1 MTERYLLKLIIYLD
15 NRVNIG
21 IILVTLYSESE
32 FYPMKK
38 RPVDMLTGSPLKS
51 VVRFALPIMVSSML
65 QYNYSLVDNI
75 IVGRYVSSD
84 ALAAVGSVGPIGSF
98 IVGAALGLTSGF
110 SIPVAH
116 AYGEGDRKKLAHYA
130 GGSISLAFII
140 GLILVVTSHILSG
153 PLLRL
158 IGTPEEIIGLA
169 SAYINILYYGIP
181 FQMLSNNFTAI
192 SRSVGESKKPLYF
205 FCVSVAVNFVL
216 DLLFVKELQ
225 WGVEGAAVA
234 TLISHVVACTLNG
247 VYVLRFN
254 RQVSI
259 SRQDLRIDRRTAW
272 RQIKLGIPVSLQ
284 FTVTSVGSMC
294 LQSVV
299 NSFGTSVI
307 AGFTAAGR
315 VEQLT
320 NIPMS
325 GLGVANQTFVGQNY
339 GARNYERILSSVKKI
354 FMLDVCISVAM
365 SLLLFTIWEP
375 VVSLFLTEENPE
387 IMAAASRYILAI
399 AQCYS
404 LVAVLFVMRNT
415 LQGLGFTYANSVAG
429 MGEFFGRLSIAF
441 ILTPALGFDA
451 VCYAGPAAWLLADI
465 PLIIIYLHKAGQFRK
480 LISEKKGIC

>member
-1 MTERYLLKLIIYLD
+1 MNKHRI
-15 NRVNIG
+15 
-21 IILVTLYSESE
+21 
-32 FYPMKK
+32 
-38 RPVDMLTGSPLKS
+38 DMLTGSPLKS
-51 VVRFALPIMVSSML
+51 VIRFALPIMASSML

-116 AYGEGDRKKLAHYA
+116 AFGEGNRKKLSHYA
-130 GGSISLAFII
+130 GGSISLAFVI
-140 GLILVVTSHILSG
+140 GLVLVVTSHILSG

-158 IGTPEEIIGLA
+158 IGTPDEIIDLA

-205 FCVSVAVNFVL
+205 FCVSVVVNFFL
-216 DLLFVKELQ
+216 DLLFVKEFQ
-225 WGVEGAAVA
+225 WGVEGAAAA
-234 TLISHVVACTLNG
+234 TLISHIVACTLNG
-247 VYVLRFN
+247 IYVLRFN
-254 RQVSI
+254 PQVSI
-259 SRQDLRIDRRTAW
+259 TRQDLRINKSTAW

-284 FTVTSVGSMC
+284 FTVTSIGSMC

-339 GARNYERILSSVKKI
+339 GAGKYERILSSVKKI

-365 SLLLFTIWEP
+365 SILLFTIWEP

-404 LVAVLFVMRNT
+404 LVAILFVMRNT

-429 MGEFFGRLSIAF
+429 LGEFFGRLSIAF

-465 PLIIIYLHKAGQFRK
+465 PLIIIYLHKARQFRK
-480 LISEKKGIC
+480 LLPEKVNSVNS